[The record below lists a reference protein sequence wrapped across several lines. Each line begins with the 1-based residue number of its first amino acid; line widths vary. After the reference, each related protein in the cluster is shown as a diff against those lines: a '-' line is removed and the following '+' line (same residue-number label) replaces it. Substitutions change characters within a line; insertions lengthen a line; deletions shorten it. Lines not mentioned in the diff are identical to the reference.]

1 MNISIALPAMAPQP
15 TGHPASLP
23 AEPSPPDTT
32 QTVTPA
38 SEGDASGQTD
48 QRQSGDGTQQESAPP
63 SAMQIKI
70 MEMLEQQARDL
81 EQPSQTYSVSTLT

>member
-23 AEPSPPDTT
+23 AEPRPADST

-38 SEGDASGQTD
+38 SEGEASGQTG
-48 QRQSGDGTQQESAPP
+48 QRQAGDGEQQETAPP
-63 SAMQIKI
+63 SAIQIKI
-70 MEMLEQQARDL
+70 MEILEQQAREL
-81 EQPSQTYSVSTLT
+81 EQNPQP